1 MAMSPHPSDTGPD
14 DAESA
19 IAFLDEPPTTADVQR
34 LFDADMKG
42 MGYVMNMTRLWA
54 HDPEALDLLS
64 GLLGHVAR
72 AGSLTF
78 RQRAILVASCASALG
93 DSYCSLAWGKKLA
106 NDAGVGVAAS
116 VLRGVDEQLDESERA
131 LARWA
136 RQVARDPNS
145 MTPDD
150 VDSLRAAGFG
160 DAQIFDLTVF
170 VALRIAFSTVND
182 ALGSRPDRELGV
194 EAPVEVRDAVDFGRP
209 IA

>member
-1 MAMSPHPSDTGPD
+1 MAMARHQPEREPD
-14 DAESA
+14 DGPSA
-19 IAFLDEPPTTADVQR
+19 IAFLDEPPTSPDVQR
-34 LFDADMKG
+34 LFDADLQG

-64 GLLGHVAR
+64 ALLGHVAR
-72 AGSLTF
+72 AGSLTY

-106 NDAGVGVAAS
+106 DDAGVGVAAS
-116 VLRGVDEQLDESERA
+116 VLRGVDEPLDESERA

-136 RQVARDPNS
+136 RRVAREPNS
-145 MTPDD
+145 MTAQD

-160 DAQIFDLTVF
+160 DAQIFDLTLF

-194 EAPVEVRDAVDFGRP
+194 DAPVEVRDAVDFGRP